1 MNTTNPRVGILAY
14 GSLIN
19 DPGVEIEPLIVERI
33 PDTFP
38 IVKRKDEAKFGDY
51 RTKLVILKIYDAM
64 KSAMA
69 SGQPYQT
76 LLNPPPASLRCCHP
90 PRPDQPKH
98 EVQIPT

>member
-64 KSAMA
+64 KSAMGT
-69 SGQPYQT
+69 GQAYQT
-76 LLNPPPASLRCCHP
+76 LLTPPPASLRCCHP
-90 PRPDQPKH
+90 SRPEPAKA
-98 EVQIPT
+98 